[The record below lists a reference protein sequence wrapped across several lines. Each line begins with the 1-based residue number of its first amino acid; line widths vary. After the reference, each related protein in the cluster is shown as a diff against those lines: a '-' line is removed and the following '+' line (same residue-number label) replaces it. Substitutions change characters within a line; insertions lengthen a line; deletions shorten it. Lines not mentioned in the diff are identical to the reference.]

1 MSAHAD
7 PGKEEMGPGW
17 LSWGGRPPAE
27 GGFEMESP
35 VATWS
40 RQSTKSQGIC
50 LLPFFTS
57 GGGKPAQ
64 PEEASASPAEAG
76 STHSQG
82 VSFWHNQCWRP
93 SKGEPPVDGKMGHWL
108 GCLLMKWQRSSHL
121 QPEKAGME
129 CWGGGN
135 QIIADFL
142 KPFAPWLL
150 LHLSVSRICP
160 AYHFLSLLTP
170 SQGSQVVT
178 LQTETGLKGL
188 GV

>member
-1 MSAHAD
+1 MLIPGRRRWDQGGCPGVAGRLQREVLRWRAQWLPGAD
-7 PGKEEMGPGW
+7 KAQNP
-17 LSWGGRPPAE
+17 R
-27 GGFEMESP
+27 GFAFSP
-35 VATWS
+35 SSPLA
-40 RQSTKSQGIC
+40 
-50 LLPFFTS
+50 
-57 GGGKPAQ
+57 GGKPAQ

-108 GCLLMKWQRSSHL
+108 GCLLMKWQGSSHL

-150 LHLSVSRICP
+150 LHLSVSRVCP
-160 AYHFLSLLTP
+160 VYHFLSPLTP